1 MKKILVVLLVV
12 FLGVAMLTSC
22 GEKKDE
28 AATDTTTT
36 TTDTTTTDPAATD
49 TTTTD
54 PAATDTTTTTD
65 PAAAGV
71 MEINELTLT
80 PATGWTGSADIA
92 NGMIM
97 VNKSLE
103 EALTLIAVKNPGAM
117 TLDDIVKGTKEN
129 DLKAF
134 GEIKEGKTTFG
145 NLEFAKLEYKVA
157 DKDVTAFYAVAKDFM
172 LNITVNGGITPDVE
186 SMLNSIVVK

>member
-22 GEKKDE
+22 GEKKEE

-54 PAATDTTTTTD
+54 PATTDTTTTTD

-80 PATGWTGSADIA
+80 PAAGWKGEA
-92 NGMIM
+92 NKESSMINLNTEQGGA
-97 VNKSLE
+97 VTLLAVENIGNLALDAYVTAQKETLKS
-103 EALTLIAVKNPGAM
+103 
-117 TLDDIVKGTKEN
+117 
-129 DLKAF
+129 F
-134 GEIKEGKTTFG
+134 GEIKEEKATYGT
-145 NLEFAKLEYKVA
+145 LEFAKLEYSMGGTSV
-157 DKDVTAFYAVAKDFM
+157 YQLNAVAKNFFVM
-172 LNITVNGGITPDVE
+172 VTVSGGMTPEVE
-186 SMLNSIVVK
+186 SMLNSIVIK

>member
-22 GEKKDE
+22 GEKKEE

-80 PATGWTGSADIA
+80 PAAGWTGNADKSFGSIA
-92 NGMIM
+92 
-97 VNKSLE
+97 VNKGT
-103 EALTLIAVKNPGAM
+103 EALTLVAMKNEGALAIDAIVEGMKASTLKDAGEVKDEKV
-117 TLDDIVKGTKEN
+117 TYGT
-129 DLKAF
+129 
-134 GEIKEGKTTFG
+134 I
-145 NLEFAKLEYKVA
+145 EFAKLEYMMA
-157 DKDVTAFYAVAKDFM
+157 GNNIVTLVGIAKDYM
-172 LNITVNGGITPDVE
+172 INITINGGITPDVE